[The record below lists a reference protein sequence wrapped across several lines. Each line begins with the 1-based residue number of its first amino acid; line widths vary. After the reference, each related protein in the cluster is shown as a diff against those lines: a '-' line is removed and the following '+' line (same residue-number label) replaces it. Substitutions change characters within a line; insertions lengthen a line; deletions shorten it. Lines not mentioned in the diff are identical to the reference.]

1 MPKISIS
8 NLTNREESNED
19 LDLDLTLRPKTLE
32 EFVGQENLK
41 KSLKIFLEAAKKRK
55 EPIEHVLLYGGPGLG
70 KTTLAHIIA
79 KEMAVAIKI
88 TSGPALER
96 PGDLAAILTNLN
108 DGDILFID
116 EIHRLNRLIE
126 EILYPSMEEFG
137 IDLILGK
144 GPSARTLR
152 LNLPHFTLIGAT
164 TRPNLLSSPLRDRFG
179 ITFQL
184 NFYQLA
190 EIEQIIKR
198 SAKILKIELTEESI
212 KEIAK
217 RSRFTPRIA
226 NRLLKRVRD
235 YTQVYNHGIITKSIA
250 QEAFKILEIDEMG
263 LTPMDRRILETLA
276 EKFSGGPVGIK
287 TLSVA
292 VNEEPEALE
301 DIFEPYLIQ
310 IGFLSRTPRGR
321 IITEKAL
328 QCLGYKKGLL

>member
-1 MPKISIS
+1 MPKKSIS

-235 YTQVYNHGIITKSIA
+235 YTQVYNHGIITESIA